1 MHAGYA
7 GETRMHNTEK
17 ITDKPSKT
25 TNDARVP
32 NAATAERTVILERLL
47 AGSPRQVFKAWT
59 DPEQLVRWFGPEGF
73 VTSDVTAEMH
83 VGGRWGNTMT
93 SPEGKRYV
101 SSGEIRE
108 LVPSERL
115 VIFDEGKGEPML
127 GHATKITVSFEPFG
141 SGTTMRLVHG
151 VFKSVEMRDECVRG
165 WASTFNRLERL
176 MRGEVE

>member
-1 MHAGYA
+1 
-7 GETRMHNTEK
+7 MHNTEK
-17 ITDKPSKT
+17 ITGRPST
-25 TNDARVP
+25 SADNARVP

-47 AGSPRQVFKAWT
+47 AGSPGQVFNAWT

-73 VTSDVTAEMH
+73 VTSDVIAEMH

-108 LVPSERL
+108 LIPSVRL
-115 VIFDEGKGEPML
+115 VVFDEGKGEPML
-127 GHATKITVSFEPFG
+127 GHSTTITVTLEASG
-141 SGTTMRLVHG
+141 SGTTMTLVHG

-165 WASTFNRLERL
+165 WSSTFNRLERL
-176 MRGEVE
+176 MRGMVE

>member
-1 MHAGYA
+1 
-7 GETRMHNTEK
+7 MHNTEK
-17 ITDKPSKT
+17 ITDKPST
-25 TNDARVP
+25 TNDDAHMP

-47 AGSPRQVFKAWT
+47 AGSPDQVFKAWT
-59 DPEQLVRWFGPEGF
+59 DPEQLVKWFGPEGF
-73 VTSDVTAEMH
+73 VTSDVTAETH
-83 VGGRWGNTMT
+83 VGGRWANTMT

-101 SSGEIRE
+101 SSGEVRE

-127 GHATKITVSFEPFG
+127 GHATKIAVTFEPSA
-141 SGTTMRLVHG
+141 SGTRMKLVHG

-165 WASTFNRLERL
+165 WTSTFNRLERL

>member
-1 MHAGYA
+1 MH
-7 GETRMHNTEK
+7 TDNTEK
-17 ITDKPSKT
+17 LKGKPST
-25 TNDARVP
+25 TTDDAHMP

-47 AGSPRQVFKAWT
+47 AGSPDQAFHAWT
-59 DPEQLVRWFGPEGF
+59 DPEQLVKWFGPEGF
-73 VTSDVTAEMH
+73 VTSDVTVDTR
-83 VGGRWGNTMT
+83 VGGRWANTMT

-108 LVPSERL
+108 FVPSARL

-151 VFKSVEMRDECVRG
+151 VFKSVEMRDECARG
-165 WASTFNRLERL
+165 WTSTFNRLERL
-176 MRGEVE
+176 LRGEVE

>member
-1 MHAGYA
+1 
-7 GETRMHNTEK
+7 
-17 ITDKPSKT
+17 
-25 TNDARVP
+25 
-32 NAATAERTVILERLL
+32 
-47 AGSPRQVFKAWT
+47 
-59 DPEQLVRWFGPEGF
+59 
-73 VTSDVTAEMH
+73 
-83 VGGRWGNTMT
+83 MT

-115 VIFDEGKGEPML
+115 VMFDEGKGEPML
-127 GHATKITVSFEPFG
+127 GHATTITVTFEASG
-141 SGTTMRLVHG
+141 SGTTMKLVHG

>member
-1 MHAGYA
+1 MHD
-7 GETRMHNTEK
+7 TEK
-17 ITDKPSKT
+17 LTAKPRTTTD
-25 TNDARVP
+25 DAHMP

-47 AGSPRQVFKAWT
+47 AGSPDQVFKAWT
-59 DPEQLVRWFGPEGF
+59 DPEQLVKWFGPEGF
-73 VTSDVTAEMH
+73 VTSDVTADTH

-93 SPEGKRYV
+93 SPEGKRFV

-127 GHATKITVSFEPFG
+127 GHATKITVTFAPSG
-141 SGTTMRLVHG
+141 SGTAMMLVHG

-165 WASTFNRLERL
+165 WTSTFNRLERL